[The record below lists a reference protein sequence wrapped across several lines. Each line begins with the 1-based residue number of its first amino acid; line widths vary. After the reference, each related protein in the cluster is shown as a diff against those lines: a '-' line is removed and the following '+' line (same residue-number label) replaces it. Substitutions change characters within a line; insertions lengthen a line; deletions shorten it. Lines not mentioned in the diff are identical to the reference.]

1 MECCRGEHLEVS
13 PKEASNPAWLG
24 QRVEEFRSDEGG
36 IVGSQAEEAVV
47 KNHLGAA
54 CGPQSSAQVET
65 DSGGLANH
73 RHSASEIC
81 ISVCIN
87 RNSW

>member
-24 QRVEEFRSDEGG
+24 PRVEEFRSNEGG

-54 CGPQSSAQVET
+54 CRTPELSS
-65 DSGGLANH
+65 SGNRLSGL
-73 RHSASEIC
+73 S
-81 ISVCIN
+81 
-87 RNSW
+87 